1 VRILSDRSLL
11 KLVAL
16 ITVLVLLSSLS
27 PAAGAQGSDFVLT
40 IVHTNDTHAH
50 IAQFDK
56 NGGTCKQE
64 DADQGNC
71 FGGVA
76 RRVTMINRIRAEGGN
91 MILVDAG
98 DQFQGT
104 LFYTQYKGQETVPF
118 VNAMGYQA
126 MAVGNHEFDDGP
138 AVFAR
143 FIKGADFPV
152 LSANIDASQEPILA
166 GLIQPYTVLEVGGQ
180 KIGVVGCTIE
190 ETSIQSKPGP
200 NVIFNP
206 IEPAVKAAVAELQRM
221 GINKIVAL
229 SHAGILR
236 DKQIAAALDGI
247 DVIVDGH
254 SHTYL
259 SNTDDTAWGPYPVV
273 VKSPG
278 GAPVLIV
285 SDFWMAKYLG
295 RLDVTFDAS
304 GVATS
309 WQGNPI
315 LLDASVPEDPATL
328 AEVQALAE
336 PLKALTAQVIGSAA
350 VDLDGE
356 RASCRF
362 KECTLGNL
370 ISDAV
375 LWATASLGTQIVFEN
390 GGNIRVS
397 IPAGKITRGQ
407 VLEVLPYGNMVAT
420 FELKGADVW
429 AALENSVSR
438 AENPENEGTGRFMQ
452 VAGVR
457 YTWNATRPVGSR
469 ILKVEVKSQ
478 DGSYGPLD
486 PNAIYKI
493 AANNYV
499 RQGGDGYDVFARN
512 AINPYDYGYLEDKVL
527 SDYIMAHSPMSAQL
541 EGRIIR
547 DDTAVPADLP
557 ATGTDNPARAP
568 LALVLLG
575 SAVVLMMAGV
585 LIRWRAERCGR

>member
-1 VRILSDRSLL
+1 VRTLSDKSSLR
-11 KLVAL
+11 LVAL
-16 ITVLVLLSSLS
+16 ITAIALLSSLS
-27 PAAGAQGSDFVLT
+27 PVASAQGSDFALT
-40 IVHTNDTHAH
+40 IVHTNDPHAH

-56 NGGTCKQE
+56 NGGICNQE
-64 DADQGNC
+64 DADQGQC

-118 VNAMGYQA
+118 MNAMGYQA

-138 AVFAR
+138 AVLAR
-143 FIKGADFPV
+143 FIKGVNFPV
-152 LSANIDASQEPILA
+152 LSANIDASKEPTLA
-166 GLIQPYTVLEVGGQ
+166 GLIKPYTVLEVGGQ
-180 KIGVVGCTIE
+180 KIGVVGYTSE
-190 ETSIQSKPGP
+190 ETGILSKPGP
-200 NVIFNP
+200 NVVFNP

-259 SNTDDTAWGPYPVV
+259 SNTDQTAEGPYPVV

-295 RLDVTFDAS
+295 RLDVVFDAN
-304 GVATS
+304 GIATS
-309 WQGNPI
+309 WKGNPI

-336 PLKALTAQVIGSAA
+336 PLKALTEQVIGSAA

-356 RASCRF
+356 RISCRF

-370 ISDAV
+370 ITDAV
-375 LWATASLGTQIVFEN
+375 LWATASEGTQIVFEN
-390 GGNIRVS
+390 GGNIRTS

-407 VLEVLPYGNMVAT
+407 VLEVLPFGNMVAT
-420 FELKGADVW
+420 FQLKGADVW
-429 AALENSVSR
+429 AALENGVSR
-438 AENPENEGTGRFMQ
+438 AENTENEGTGRFLQ

-469 ILKVEVKSQ
+469 ILKVDVKNP
-478 DGSYGPLD
+478 DGSYSPLD
-486 PNAIYKI
+486 PNATYKV
-493 AANNYV
+493 ATNNYT
-499 RQGGDGYDVFARN
+499 RQGGDGYDVFAKN
-512 AINPYDYGYLEDKVL
+512 AINPYDYGSLEDKVVT
-527 SDYIMAHSPMSAQL
+527 DYITAHSPVSAQL
-541 EGRIIR
+541 EGRITR
-547 DDTAVPADLP
+547 DDTATPADLP
-557 ATGTDNPARAP
+557 ATGSDGSAFAP

-575 SAVVLMMAGV
+575 AAFVLMTMGV
-585 LIRWRAERCGR
+585 LIRWRTEQSSK